1 MIWDEEKQEKGHIY
15 CRREILRLVGSKCL
29 TRISQI
35 SNLQSCGWWRMVYD
49 GCVRKAGNWG

>member
-15 CRREILRLVGSKCL
+15 FRREILRLVGSKCL

-49 GCVRKAGNWG
+49 GCVRKAGN

>member
-1 MIWDEEKQEKGHIY
+1 MIWDEEKQEKRTHLLYIGNF
-15 CRREILRLVGSKCL
+15 EVGSKCL